1 MIQPVITLTTDFGLS
16 DHYAGTMKGVILG
29 IAPAA
34 QIVDITHEVAPFEI
48 LDGAYTIAQA
58 YRYFPKRTI
67 HVIVVDPGVGT
78 ERRPIL
84 AEAAGQYFI
93 APDNGVLTMIYERE
107 KHKVRVIQNERFF
120 LKNRSTTFHGRDI
133 FAPSAAWLARGTR
146 PSMFGN
152 LINGYAQLGLLKPQR
167 MGKRI
172 WSGTVLKADRFGNL
186 ITNFPIADFA
196 DIRGRAFEMQVGL
209 RLVDRLCSN
218 YAQAAPGELFAIV
231 GSSGYI
237 EVSVNQGSAAKQLGA
252 GAGAP
257 VELTLY

>member
-1 MIQPVITLTTDFGLS
+1 MIQPVLTLTTDFGLS
-16 DHYAGTMKGVILG
+16 DHYAGTMKGVVLG
-29 IAPAA
+29 IAPGA

-58 YRYFPKRTI
+58 YSYFPKRTV

-107 KHKVRVIQNERFF
+107 KHKVRVIQNQLFL

-146 PSMFGN
+146 PAAFGS
-152 LINGYAQLGLLKPQR
+152 LINDYVQLGLLKPQR

-186 ITNFPIADFA
+186 ITNFPIADFG
-196 DIRGRAFEMQVGL
+196 DIRGRAFEMHVGL

-231 GSSGYI
+231 GSSGFI
-237 EVSVNQGSAAKQLGA
+237 EVSVNQGSAAKQLVI

-257 VELTLY
+257 VE